1 MISVTVILL
10 YELETGLPLT
20 MWVTVPRSSFFV
32 DRTGNKNPVDEVK
45 YEELCGRDTVSEVL
59 DCPLVDVTG
68 FPGFHLVVQNV
79 VQLCSQY

>member
-1 MISVTVILL
+1 METFSYYLTLNELAQEILT
-10 YELETGLPLT
+10 YAPLHK
-20 MWVTVPRSSFFV
+20 FCACFV

-45 YEELCGRDTVSEVL
+45 YEELCGRATVSEVL
-59 DCPLVDVTG
+59 NCHLLDVTG